1 VLDRSHCGAVLIL
14 AHFHSFSKIL
24 VHRSCEILSEVV
36 YNRSPRDLSSISR
49 TSRRFPILRPMYFS
63 TITDTP
69 SLEKTHFS
77 RTIQSHPR
85 PACLNSSHLTS
96 PRLAF
101 SEHFSPPAHLFS
113 ALLLFFL
120 PRFRF
125 IHMDPNMTS
134 QASSPAASAARSQDA
149 FRKPCAATRTEA
161 PMDIWS
167 KAGRS
172 MGALRSNMVSKCFGH
187 KRLRPMET
195 VETVET
201 VA

>member
-1 VLDRSHCGAVLIL
+1 MLDRSHCGAVLIL

-49 TSRRFPILRPMYFS
+49 TSRRFPILRPTYFS

-69 SLEKTHFS
+69 SLELTHFS

-85 PACLNSSHLTS
+85 PTCLNSSHLLASHFLNTS
-96 PRLAF
+96 HLC
-101 SEHFSPPAHLFS
+101 SPLLSSSTVFS
-113 ALLLFFL
+113 ATL
-120 PRFRF
+120 PF
-125 IHMDPNMTS
+125 HTHGS
-134 QASSPAASAARSQDA
+134 QHDIPGIVPGCVSWSQDA

-172 MGALRSNMVSKCFGH
+172 MGALRSNRGKPTQTAETDGD
-187 KRLRPMET
+187 RWRPWHNRGI
-195 VETVET
+195 VGIP
-201 VA
+201 

>member
-1 VLDRSHCGAVLIL
+1 MLIL

-49 TSRRFPILRPMYFS
+49 TSRRFPILRPTYFS

-69 SLEKTHFS
+69 SLELTHFS

-85 PACLNSSHLTS
+85 PTCLNSSHLLASHFLNTS
-96 PRLAF
+96 HLC
-101 SEHFSPPAHLFS
+101 SPLLSSSTVFS
-113 ALLLFFL
+113 ATL
-120 PRFRF
+120 PF
-125 IHMDPNMTS
+125 HTHYPNMTS
-134 QASSPAASAARSQDA
+134 QASSPAASAGAKMPFGSHVLRRAPRLQWTSGRRLGDPWEPCEATGGSQ
-149 FRKPCAATRTEA
+149 
-161 PMDIWS
+161 
-167 KAGRS
+167 
-172 MGALRSNMVSKCFGH
+172 H

-195 VETVET
+195 DGDRGTT